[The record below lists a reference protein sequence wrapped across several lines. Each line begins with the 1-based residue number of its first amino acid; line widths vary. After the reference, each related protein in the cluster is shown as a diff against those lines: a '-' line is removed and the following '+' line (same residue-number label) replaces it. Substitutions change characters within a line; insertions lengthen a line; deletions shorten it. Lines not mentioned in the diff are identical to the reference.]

1 VELKRSLQSKEA
13 EYAGARVGD
22 PALTLI
28 GETESRKPRKS
39 PKKAEYARVDDPAL
53 SRIGETES
61 GKPLHKSPESV
72 ARSEAFLL
80 SSLILMVIFG
90 FLVFFSFLLF
100 YRCWSISGV
109 SSSEA
114 TALTLIGETE
124 SGKQLHK
131 TESVAGFLLGILIPT
146 VISGFVFFFYF
157 FASAI
162 LVKIWSI
169 LI

>member
-90 FLVFFSFLLF
+90 FF
-100 YRCWSISGV
+100 G
-109 SSSEA
+109 
-114 TALTLIGETE
+114 
-124 SGKQLHK
+124 
-131 TESVAGFLLGILIPT
+131 
-146 VISGFVFFFYF
+146 FFFF
-157 FASAI
+157 FVI
-162 LVKIWSI
+162 LSLLVNIWSI